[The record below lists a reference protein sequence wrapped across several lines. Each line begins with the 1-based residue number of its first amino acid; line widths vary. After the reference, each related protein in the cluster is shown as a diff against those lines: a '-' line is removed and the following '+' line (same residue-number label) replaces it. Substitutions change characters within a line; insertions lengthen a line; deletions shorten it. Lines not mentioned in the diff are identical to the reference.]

1 MLKGVYAAA
10 AGMINQRERLDVISN
25 NVANI
30 STTAF
35 KRSEPISR
43 GFYQVFA
50 EEIGRFPS
58 RRGSREIPGGGSAL
72 DTAAADFSPGPI
84 VESGNPLDVAIDGPG
99 FFVVR
104 SPAGERY
111 TRAGA
116 FSIDSEGQLVTSG
129 GESVLGEQ
137 GPILIQGS
145 NVFISPGGDIVVDD
159 IPADRLR
166 IVDFPEPHRLTRHG
180 HNQFIADEQTILT
193 RRTIDTPTLKAG
205 ALERSNVNPIAELVS
220 MMDAARSYEAHQ
232 RIIVAFN
239 ESLDAAVNDI
249 ARA

>member
-1 MLKGVYAAA
+1 
-10 AGMINQRERLDVISN
+10 
-25 NVANI
+25 
-30 STTAF
+30 
-35 KRSEPISR
+35 
-43 GFYQVFA
+43 
-50 EEIGRFPS
+50 
-58 RRGSREIPGGGSAL
+58 
-72 DTAAADFSPGPI
+72 
-84 VESGNPLDVAIDGPG
+84 
-99 FFVVR
+99 
-104 SPAGERY
+104 
-111 TRAGA
+111 
-116 FSIDSEGQLVTSG
+116 
-129 GESVLGEQ
+129 
-137 GPILIQGS
+137 LIQGS